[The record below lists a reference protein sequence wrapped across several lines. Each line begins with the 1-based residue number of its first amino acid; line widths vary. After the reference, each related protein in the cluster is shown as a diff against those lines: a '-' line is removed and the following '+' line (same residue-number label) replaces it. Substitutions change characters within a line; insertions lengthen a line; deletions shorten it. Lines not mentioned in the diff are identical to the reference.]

1 MRACRDF
8 ETLLIDRAAGD
19 LQEEAMEM
27 LSQHISHC
35 EACAAEAA
43 ALEQTLQWVRLP
55 PKTAEERAAMAS
67 LPLRTAIGW
76 RRTERRRSTVQ
87 GAAAGFIAAA
97 AAAALVFIPLARQR
111 AAAPRPV
118 ELSDTAAVELEI
130 WAMDVPYGEALSGGG
145 GDLGPSD
152 QVLDDEGE

>member
-1 MRACRDF
+1 MRPCRDF

-27 LSQHISHC
+27 LAQHISHC
-35 EACAAEAA
+35 QACAAEAA
-43 ALEQTLQWVRLP
+43 ALEETLQWVRLP

-67 LPLRTAIGW
+67 LPLRTAVAW
-76 RRTERRRSTVQ
+76 RKSERRRSTVQ

-97 AAAALVFIPLARQR
+97 AVAALVFIPIAQQR
-111 AAAPRPV
+111 AAVIRPA
-118 ELSDTAAVELEI
+118 ELSDNAAAELEI
-130 WAMDVPYGEALSGGG
+130 WAMDVPYGEALSAGG